1 MNDQDRDILRKTILE
16 LISKGHVRFTTI
28 EKRCVASCLP
38 FATSHT
44 FRHQFYGY
52 LLGQGYVARVGRGV
66 YALTEKGEGLLAVL
80 EEGKNE
86 GSESFDREA
95 SK

>member
-1 MNDQDRDILRKTILE
+1 VNDQDRDILRKTILE
-16 LISKGHVRFTTI
+16 LISRGHVRFTAI

-52 LLGQGYVARVGRGV
+52 LLTEGYVKRVSRGV
-66 YALTEKGEGLLAVL
+66 YALTEKGENLLLVL
-80 EEGKNE
+80 T
-86 GSESFDREA
+86 
-95 SK
+95 

>member
-1 MNDQDRDILRKTILE
+1 MNDRDRDILRKTILE
-16 LISKGHVRFTTI
+16 LISRGHVRFTAI

-52 LLGQGYVARVGRGV
+52 LLSQGYIQRVAHGT
-66 YALTEKGEGLLAVL
+66 YALTDKGQNYLALLT
-80 EEGKNE
+80 
-86 GSESFDREA
+86 
-95 SK
+95 